1 MSDKVK
7 HFLLM
12 IVSTLAM
19 WLAAMLMEVVTE
31 SGFMIDFAALI
42 AFLGSIALWI
52 TWGFTQFDTS
62 KDEPASGEKAKRQ
75 AGEDARVALLLELLD
90 EDERRALKQRLVD
103 ELSSDGEAVSLADLL
118 AAEKSS
124 TGQRAGK

>member
-12 IVSTLAM
+12 VVSTVAM
-19 WLAAMLMEVVTE
+19 WGAALLMDLVSQ
-31 SGFMIDFAALI
+31 SGGMSDFGALI
-42 AFLGSIALWI
+42 AFLASIALWI
-52 TWGFTQFDTS
+52 TWGFTQFDS
-62 KDEPASGEKAKRQ
+62 ASSDSGEKVKRQ

-103 ELSSDGEAVSLADLL
+103 ELSGDGEAVSLADLL
-118 AAEKSS
+118 AAEKSTS
-124 TGQRAGK
+124 QRAGK